1 MVQTFELE
9 KLREKAEPVSRY
21 LDSVSGTSS
30 AFARR
35 REEYSPD
42 EGVLSEL
49 KEHAS
54 RAVII
59 VFSAEW
65 CPDCF
70 RNVPVLDVIREA
82 TGIEVLVFGHLMRD
96 VKDPKSRWHIPPSP
110 EEVKEFDV
118 VRIPLITVLN
128 NEGEKIG
135 EIVENPPE
143 GKTLETALL
152 DILRTS

>member
-1 MVQTFELE
+1 MTQRFELE
-9 KLREKAEPVSRY
+9 KLRENSEPVSQY
-21 LDSVSGTSS
+21 LDSVSEAKP

-35 REEYSPD
+35 REEYVPD
-42 EGVLSEL
+42 EGVIREL
-49 KEHAS
+49 KEYAGE
-54 RAVII
+54 VVVT

-70 RNVPVLDVIREA
+70 RNVPVLGTISEA

-96 VKDPKSRWHIPPSP
+96 VKNPKKRWRIPPSP

-118 VRIPLITVLN
+118 VKIPLITVLN